1 MKIKLLTLA
10 LITAIA
16 QPALASEEHNHSAD
30 GIHGGFSHID
40 VGGVESAADSFH
52 RQQLNSRKL
61 SLGLLKSTNA
71 VTANSENVIDV
82 GVVIHQEYINQMK
95 EQLVKDKDGK
105 HYENG
110 AQFAIARIKAKFDF
124 YNDALEKQ
132 GFSGRFNPVYYTIT
146 SHEITKHLNASESG
160 DFQNVRD
167 CVYWPDTYL
176 NYTQKKDYC
185 TAQGFDKARAAL
197 SSKVD
202 LMFYV
207 RPFYEGEA
215 IGGHGGYL
223 SAAADYDAYNIVA
236 KQIVSSGQSYPD
248 AVYESLLFGHYNAQI
263 MMHEFGHVL
272 AAGHEVSDAEP
283 VFGDGS
289 YGRAYAC
296 GPVIDTA
303 TGEKDYTSKRF
314 TIMARGAAPLT
325 KPHHSFYSDP
335 DIFVEGD
342 ACGAVSVADNAKY
355 VSENLPLAANV
366 NTLPTKGSDVFFVQS
381 DLIFNRTEQK
391 GVITIRRTGDLTK
404 PAYVNVLAEDGTA
417 WEQRDFDF
425 GLKEVV
431 FAVGE
436 SEKTV
441 EFTML
446 ERSEGHT
453 DTKFNVKMIGAMY
466 ATYASEPLNVTIASD
481 KPLQGGQ
488 VGFKDSQ
495 ITTAEGNSVEVL
507 LTRTNGTDGDTTF
520 NVATA
525 NGTGTA
531 GVDYKAINQSVTIKS
546 GQSSASITLET
557 ASRAGNQGARTVLLS
572 ISEVTGATAGTAQAT
587 ITINDALQSGTVGFA
602 TTTVTAT
609 ESGSAILNIT
619 RTNGA
624 EGAVSVNVK
633 TVSGSAIAG
642 TDFNAVDQVVNFADG
657 QTTASVTVALINR
670 SGTQGSRSLSVELS
684 NPVGGVAIGSSVA
697 TVAITDAPSQP
708 NQGGDSSEGSSGGS
722 TSIWFLLSILIT
734 ALVRKVRLQG

>member
-1 MKIKLLTLA
+1 M
-10 LITAIA
+10 
-16 QPALASEEHNHSAD
+16 Q
-30 GIHGGFSHID
+30 
-40 VGGVESAADSFH
+40 
-52 RQQLNSRKL
+52 
-61 SLGLLKSTNA
+61 
-71 VTANSENVIDV
+71 
-82 GVVIHQEYINQMK
+82 
-95 EQLVKDKDGK
+95 
-105 HYENG
+105 
-110 AQFAIARIKAKFDF
+110 
-124 YNDALEKQ
+124 
-132 GFSGRFNPVYYTIT
+132 
-146 SHEITKHLNASESG
+146 KHLSASESG

-167 CVYWPDTYL
+167 CVYWPDNYL
-176 NYTQKKDYC
+176 NYSQKKDYC

-197 SSKVD
+197 STKVD

-215 IGGHGGYL
+215 IAGHGGYL
-223 SAAADYDAYNIVA
+223 SAAADYDVYNIVA
-236 KQIVSSGQSYPD
+236 KQIINSGQSYPD
-248 AVYESLLFGHYNAQI
+248 AVYESLRFGHYNAQI

-289 YGRAYAC
+289 YGRAYPC

-303 TGEKDYTSKRF
+303 TGEKDFTSKRL

-325 KPHHSFYSDP
+325 KPFHAFYSDP

-342 ACGAVSVADNAKY
+342 ACGAAGVADNAKY

-366 NTLPTKGSDVFFVQS
+366 NTLPAKDSDVFFVQS

-431 FAVGE
+431 FAAGE

-446 ERSEGHT
+446 ERNEGHA
-453 DTKFNVKMIGAMY
+453 DTKFNVKMIGAMH
-466 ATYASEPLNVTIASD
+466 ATYASEPLNVTITSD

-495 ITTAEGNSVEVL
+495 ITTTEGSMVEVL
-507 LTRTNGTDGDTTF
+507 LSRTNGTDGDATF
-520 NVATA
+520 NVVTA
-525 NGTGTA
+525 NGSGVA
-531 GVDYKAINQSVTIKS
+531 GVDYKAVNQSVTIKS
-546 GQSSASITLET
+546 GQSSASVMIET
-557 ASRAGNQGARTVLLS
+557 TSRAGNQGARTVLLS
-572 ISEVTGATAGTAQAT
+572 ISDLTGATAAATQAT
-587 ITINDALQSGTVGFA
+587 ITINDVLQYGTVGFTA
-602 TTTVTAT
+602 INVTAT
-609 ESGSAILNIT
+609 ESGSATLNIT
-619 RTNGA
+619 RTNGT

-642 TDFNAVDQVVNFADG
+642 TDFNTVDQTVNFADG

-670 SGTQGSRSLSVELS
+670 SGSQGSRSFSVEIS
-684 NPVGGVAIGSSVA
+684 NPAGGVAVGASVA
-697 TVAITDAPSQP
+697 TVTITDATGQSGQE
-708 NQGGDSSEGSSGGS
+708 SSEGGSSGGS
-722 TSIWFLLSILIT
+722 TSIWFVLSLFLVS
-734 ALVRKVRLQG
+734 LVRRRY

>member
-1 MKIKLLTLA
+1 MKIKLLTLT
-10 LITAIA
+10 LIAA
-16 QPALASEEHNHSAD
+16 MVQPALASEEHNHPAD
-30 GIHGGFSHID
+30 GIHVGVAHID
-40 VGGVESAADSFH
+40 IGGVEAYVDNFH
-52 RQQLNSRKL
+52 RQQLKSRKL

-71 VTANSENVIDV
+71 VTASSENVIDV

-95 EQLVKDKDGK
+95 EQLIKDKDGK

-132 GFSGRFNPVYYTIT
+132 GFSGRFNPVYYTTI

-167 CVYWPDTYL
+167 CVYWPDNYL
-176 NYTQKKDYC
+176 NYSQKKDYC

-197 SSKVD
+197 STKVD

-207 RPFYEGEA
+207 RPFYEGEVA
-215 IGGHGGYL
+215 VGHGGYL
-223 SAAADYDAYNIVA
+223 SAAADYDVYNIVA
-236 KQIVSSGQSYPD
+236 KQIVNSGQSYPD
-248 AVYESLLFGHYNAQI
+248 AVYESLRFGHYNAQV

-272 AAGHEVSDAEP
+272 AAGHEITDTQP

-289 YGRAYAC
+289 YGRAYSC
-296 GPVIDTA
+296 GPAVDTA

-314 TIMARGAAPLT
+314 TIMVSGAALLT
-325 KPHHSFYSDP
+325 KPHHAFYSDP

-342 ACGAVSVADNAKY
+342 ACGAAGVADNAKY

-366 NTLPTKGSDVFFVQS
+366 NTLPAKDSDVFFVQS

-431 FAVGE
+431 FAAGE

-446 ERSEGHT
+446 ERNEGHA

-466 ATYASEPLNVTIASD
+466 ATYASEPLNVTITSD
-481 KPLQGGQ
+481 NPLQGGQ

-495 ITTAEGNSVEVL
+495 ITTAEGNLVEVL
-507 LTRTNGTDGDTTF
+507 LTRTNGTDGDATF
-520 NVATA
+520 NVVTA

-531 GVDYKAINQSVTIKS
+531 GVDYKAANQTVTIKS
-546 GQSSASITLET
+546 GQNSASVMIET
-557 ASRAGNQGARTVLLS
+557 TSRAGNQGARTVLLS
-572 ISEVTGATAGTAQAT
+572 ISDLTGATAGSAQAT

-602 TTTVTAT
+602 TTAVTAT
-609 ESGSAILNIT
+609 ESGSATLNIT

-642 TDFNAVDQVVNFADG
+642 TDFNTVDQAVNFAEG
-657 QTTASVTVALINR
+657 QTTASVTVTLINR
-670 SGTQGSRSLSVELS
+670 SGSQGSRSLSVELS
-684 NPVGGVAIGSSVA
+684 NPVGGAAIGSSVA
-697 TVAITDAPSQP
+697 TVTITDAPSQP

-722 TSIWFLLSILIT
+722 TSIWFLLSMLIT
-734 ALVRKVRLQG
+734 ALVRKVKLQG